1 MPGVSVSDPSLIRIA
16 DHCDRLHRLN
26 HLERWDDG
34 DKEFDRICM
43 DVFGFTTG
51 EIPAE
56 AVEGLLSDVR
66 SQSDAFGRARNAGF
80 DLTLNGYAPVAD
92 WEDFYVL
99 ILAKTRGLVPDD
111 PLERTRIRLEN
122 EVRDFRENG

>member
-1 MPGVSVSDPSLIRIA
+1 MKDSSVIRIA

-26 HLERWDDG
+26 HLERWDDS
-34 DKEFDRICM
+34 DEEFDRICM
-43 DVFGFTTG
+43 DVFGFTTE

-56 AVEGLLSDVR
+56 AIEELLSDIR
-66 SQSDAFGRARNAGF
+66 SQSSALAEARDSGF

-99 ILAKTRGLVPDD
+99 VLAKTRDLVPAD
-111 PLERTRIRLEN
+111 PFERARIRLEN
-122 EVRDFRENG
+122 EAHDFKMNREIPE